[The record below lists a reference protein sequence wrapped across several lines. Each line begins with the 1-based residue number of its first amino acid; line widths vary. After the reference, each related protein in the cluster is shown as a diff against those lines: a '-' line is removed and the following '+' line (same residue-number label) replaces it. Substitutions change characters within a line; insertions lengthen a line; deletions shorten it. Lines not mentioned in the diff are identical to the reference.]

1 MLKTYY
7 TMKNLSTLITFI
19 IREKYK
25 IASLM
30 EILNTINIKGNRKS
44 INGNR
49 VQTGLNGGF
58 KKHL

>member
-1 MLKTYY
+1 
-7 TMKNLSTLITFI
+7 MKNLSTLITFI